1 MEISTNRFK
10 IIRYLVEIE
19 NLANELYTFF
29 AQKFP
34 EESEFW
40 LAIARE
46 EKDHAAIIHMLGAGV
61 AEGQTSFDDRAF
73 TLEEIEAAVE
83 WARDKV
89 VGAKQGNINMEEALS
104 LSFEFEKNLLDRS
117 FFEVFV
123 PETKSVKDFISGV
136 VEATKRHRDSL
147 KKKSEEYRQ
156 P

>member
-29 AQKFP
+29 AEKFP

-40 LAIARE
+40 LAIAKE
-46 EKDHAAIIHMLGAGV
+46 EKDHASIIHMLGAGV
-61 AEGQTSFDDRAF
+61 AEGQSSFDDRRF
-73 TLEEIEAAVE
+73 TLEEIETTVE

-89 VGAKQGNINMEEALS
+89 GGAKQSDLNIEQALS

-117 FFEVFV
+117 FFDVFV
-123 PETKSVKDFISGV
+123 PKTESVKNFISGV
-136 VEATKRHRDSL
+136 LEATKRHRDSV
-147 KKKSEEYRQ
+147 KKKLEDYRQ
-156 P
+156 A